1 MDFPIWLSWLTFPLN
16 HPSDNEI
23 SGSCANKP
31 KEIQTFLYP
40 VYPATA
46 KHHPG
51 KYLNT
56 PNLPQKVP
64 ASTSMHIN
72 RIYTYIYIY
81 TYIWIRK
88 ETNVQ
93 QLQIWMIPHCT
104 NSQKLVGL
112 RMLKTVTVNGDKFI
126 LRRISQNGAEKKN
139 ENHQPKSQQI
149 SSSGGFSRRKQ
160 KITVPSI
167 RRPAQKTYPPSAQTS
182 QGCMSKKI
190 HHHPI
195 LLMNLEGANNKRS
208 WINYAKDS

>member
-72 RIYTYIYIY
+72 RIYIYIYIY
-81 TYIWIRK
+81 VYMDTQRDQCLAT
-88 ETNVQ
+88 TNMDDPALY
-93 QLQIWMIPHCT
+93 QLT
-104 NSQKLVGL
+104 
-112 RMLKTVTVNGDKFI
+112 KTGWSTHV
-126 LRRISQNGAEKKN
+126 
-139 ENHQPKSQQI
+139 EN
-149 SSSGGFSRRKQ
+149 
-160 KITVPSI
+160 
-167 RRPAQKTYPPSAQTS
+167 
-182 QGCMSKKI
+182 CDSKR
-190 HHHPI
+190 
-195 LLMNLEGANNKRS
+195 G
-208 WINYAKDS
+208 